1 MFIRH
6 VLASLFKGRKVDQ
19 EIYSAPLSVLGTSMM
34 RTLTMRQLDRKTK
47 SDLCLLARNQGLKVS
62 VRIQGQGSRDLSK
75 DAIICKIMKKTY
87 VDQTIAIAIPQINAA
102 NVTIHDNFRLINVMF
117 MDETIEMSIS
127 VAALPQELNL
137 IQARLVQILH
147 FGFMWHQSSTALVQM
162 ETQTWKA

>member
-1 MFIRH
+1 VI
-6 VLASLFKGRKVDQ
+6 
-19 EIYSAPLSVLGTSMM
+19 
-34 RTLTMRQLDRKTK
+34 
-47 SDLCLLARNQGLKVS
+47 
-62 VRIQGQGSRDLSK
+62 LSK
-75 DAIICKIMKKTY
+75 DAIICKIIKKTH

-162 ETQTWKA
+162 KTQTWKA